1 MLEFCEGPYKG
12 QRATA
17 ETFAEV
23 RRDFPECITVCHVM
37 KEAYIRRAFHHKA
50 VMLGSD
56 GLVNNGQGHPRAAGT
71 FPRFLAEFCRKG
83 DLSLSEA
90 VKKITCQSA
99 DRLGLTQKGR
109 LSVGAD
115 ADITVFDLETI
126 RDCATFAQPALPPEG
141 IDYVFIGGKPALEHG
156 KIVNSRL
163 GRALRK

>member
-1 MLEFCEGPYKG
+1 MQEKDIRLAFRHP
-12 QRATA
+12 
-17 ETFAEV
+17 
-23 RRDFPECITVCHVM
+23 HVM
-37 KEAYIRRAFHHKA
+37 VA
-50 VMLGSD
+50 SD

-99 DRLGLTQKGR
+99 DRLGLTRKGR

-141 IDYVFIGGKPALEHG
+141 IEYVFIGGKPALEHG
-156 KIVNSRL
+156 NIVNSRL